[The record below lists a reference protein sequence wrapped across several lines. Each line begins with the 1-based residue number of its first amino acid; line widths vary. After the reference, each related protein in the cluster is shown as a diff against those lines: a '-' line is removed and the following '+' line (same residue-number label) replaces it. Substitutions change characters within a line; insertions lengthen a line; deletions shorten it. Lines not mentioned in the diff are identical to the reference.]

1 MKKYF
6 IKKEPRIPFTQD
18 GYDKLVAEHAKL
30 VADRPAAVENLRKSR
45 ELGDL
50 SENGYYKASRA
61 ALSFLDARLRRATRL
76 LKLAVIVTSHGSR
89 SVQIGSVVKVKTGD
103 KEAEYTIVGGYES
116 DPLNHT
122 ISHISPLGKAMIGK
136 IAGDTVEVRAPERT
150 ISYSIISVA

>member
-18 GYDKLVAEHAKL
+18 GYDKLVTEHAKL
-30 VADRPAAVENLRKSR
+30 TAERPAAVDHLRKAR
-45 ELGDL
+45 EMGDL

-76 LKLAVIVTSHGSR
+76 LKLATIVSSHGST
-89 SVQIGSVVKVKTGD
+89 SVQIGSVVKVKTGE
-103 KEAEYTIVGGYES
+103 KESEYTIVGGYES
-116 DPLNHT
+116 DPVNHT

-150 ISYSIISVA
+150 IFYTIISVT

>member
-1 MKKYF
+1 MKKYY

-18 GYDKLVAEHAKL
+18 GYDKLVIEHAKL
-30 VADRPAAVENLRKSR
+30 VADRPVAVENLRKSR
-45 ELGDL
+45 EMGDL

-76 LKLAVIVTSHGSR
+76 LKLAIIVSSHGSR
-89 SVQIGSVVKVKTGD
+89 SVQIGSLVKVKIGD
-103 KEAEYTIVGGYES
+103 KESEYTIVGGYES
-116 DPLNHT
+116 DPMNHT

-150 ISYSIISVA
+150 ISYTIVSVA

>member
-1 MKKYF
+1 MKKFY

-30 VADRPAAVENLRKSR
+30 TAERPEAVEHLRKSR
-45 ELGDL
+45 EMGDL

-61 ALSFLDARLRRATRL
+61 QLSFLDARLRRATRL
-76 LKLAVIVTSHGSR
+76 LKLATIVASHGSR
-89 SVQIGSVVKVKTGD
+89 SVQIGSVVKVKVGE

-116 DPLNHT
+116 DPMNHT

-150 ISYSIISVA
+150 ISYTIVSVA